1 MRIRHAWTVT
11 GAAVLSCAVAFAQ
24 SNDQATAQAIGQA
37 GVADDTPITLVGC
50 IQREADY
57 RRTHDLGRGGV
68 AATGLGRGNEY
79 VLINASRA
87 GSSGAAARADLDC
100 SFEATTE
107 AYELTG
113 DRERDLEPFVG
124 RVVQINGMLKEA
136 DTEPVGT
143 SGASQPTGGVDPLGQ
158 DLRLFEVN
166 VTSFQE
172 VTAAAQAPSPA
183 APAPAAPDAQ
193 PIGTAGTDDQLPRT
207 ASPLPIAG
215 ILGLLSLGGA
225 FGLRALRRR

>member
-1 MRIRHAWTVT
+1 
-11 GAAVLSCAVAFAQ
+11 
-24 SNDQATAQAIGQA
+24 
-37 GVADDTPITLVGC
+37 
-50 IQREADY
+50 
-57 RRTHDLGRGGV
+57 
-68 AATGLGRGNEY
+68 
-79 VLINASRA
+79 VLINALRA

-100 SFEATTE
+100 SFEATAE

-143 SGASQPTGGVDPLGQ
+143 SGASQPTGGIDPLGQ
-158 DLRLFEVN
+158 DLQLFEVN

-172 VTAAAQAPSPA
+172 VTAAAAQAPSPA
-183 APAPAAPDAQ
+183 APDAQ
-193 PIGTAGTDDQLPRT
+193 SIGTAGTEDQLPRT

>member
-1 MRIRHAWTVT
+1 
-11 GAAVLSCAVAFAQ
+11 VAFAQ
-24 SNDQATAQAIGQA
+24 SNEQAPTQPTGQVSA
-37 GVADDTPITLVGC
+37 ADETPITLVGC

-68 AATGLGRGNEY
+68 AGTGLGRGNEY
-79 VLINASRA
+79 VLINASRV
-87 GSSGAAARADLDC
+87 GSAAAAAPADLDC

-113 DRERDLEPFVG
+113 DRERNLEPFVG
-124 RVVQINGMLKEA
+124 RVVRINGMLKEA

-143 SGASQPTGGVDPLGQ
+143 SGVSRPTGGVDPLGQ

-166 VTSFQE
+166 ATSFQE
-172 VTAAAQAPSPA
+172 VAGAVQALSPA
-183 APAPAAPDAQ
+183 APAQAAPNAQ
-193 PIGTAGTDDQLPRT
+193 PIGTAGTEEQLPRT

-215 ILGLLSLGGA
+215 VLGLLSLGGA
-225 FGLRALRRR
+225 FGLRALRRRLNGRLM